1 MLDIFL
7 GNPPSDTF
15 PEEPRI
21 SGRRVGDLVYWSGDA
36 GAGFLMR
43 EQAAG
48 ALLGGFITP
57 ANEEPQRLVV
67 TRLRPV
73 PDDVIQYL
81 DRYWQT
87 RGICTSE
94 G

>member
-7 GNPPSDTF
+7 GNPPSDAF

-21 SGRRVGDLVYWSGDA
+21 TGRRIGDLVYWSGE
-36 GAGFLMR
+36 AGFLLR
-43 EQAAG
+43 EQGG
-48 ALLGGFITP
+48 ALLGGFIAP
-57 ANEEPQRLVV
+57 AHEEPARLVL
-67 TRLRPV
+67 TTLRPV
-73 PDDVIQYL
+73 PDEMIQYM

>member
-21 SGRRVGDLVYWSGDA
+21 SGRRIGDLVYWSGS
-36 GAGFLMR
+36 AGFLMR
-43 EQAAG
+43 EQDG
-48 ALLGGFITP
+48 ALLGGFLTT
-57 ANEEPQRLVV
+57 ANEEPTRLVL
-67 TRLRPV
+67 TTLRPV
-73 PDDVIQYL
+73 PDEMIQYM

>member
-21 SGRRVGDLVYWSGDA
+21 SGRRIGDLVYWN
-36 GAGFLMR
+36 GATGFLMR
-43 EQAAG
+43 EQAG
-48 ALLGGFITP
+48 ALLGGFLSP
-57 ANEEPQRLVV
+57 ANEEPQRLVIAMM
-67 TRLRPV
+67 RPV
-73 PDDVIQYL
+73 PDDMVQYM
-81 DRYWQT
+81 DRHWQT